1 MTAAEIW
8 RDDPVHPKDEYSIFT
23 AGVVDVEKSCG
34 SGQAKRKLRE
44 PDWDHST
51 ADGGERAQ

>member
-1 MTAAEIW
+1 MT
-8 RDDPVHPKDEYSIFT
+8 RSTQKMKYSIFT

-51 ADGGERAQ
+51 ADGGERAL